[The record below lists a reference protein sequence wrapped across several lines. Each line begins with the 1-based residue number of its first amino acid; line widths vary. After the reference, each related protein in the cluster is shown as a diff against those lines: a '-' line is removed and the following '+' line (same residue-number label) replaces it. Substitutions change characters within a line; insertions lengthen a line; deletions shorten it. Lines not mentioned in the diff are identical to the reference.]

1 MRPKKEII
9 DSKESAQADYLDFIL
24 TRGSLPPERITQKI
38 LLKIKELLN
47 PRFSHILL
55 KILIVHLVVGSLT
68 LVICPQFGITIFGE
82 EISIIR
88 YFMIFGHE
96 VCTILC
102 GVFFLGTTL
111 SISASILTR
120 EEIHKFN
127 EYKSLITFLLCF
139 FSLSVFLIL
148 KSPNLPPT
156 QEILNWVFGAF
167 AGGSL
172 LFEISSKIKINILR
186 YA

>member
-1 MRPKKEII
+1 MRSKKEII
-9 DSKESAQADYLDFIL
+9 DSRESAQADYLDFIL
-24 TRGSLPPERITQKI
+24 SRGSSPPERLTRKI
-38 LLKIKELLN
+38 LIKIKELLN
-47 PRFSHILL
+47 PRLSNILL
-55 KILIVHLVVGSLT
+55 KILIIHFVVGSLT
-68 LVICPQFGITIFGE
+68 LVICPQFGITLYGE
-82 EISIIR
+82 EIGISR
-88 YFMIFGHE
+88 YFMVFGHE

-148 KSPNLPPT
+148 KSPDLPPT

-172 LFEISSKIKINILR
+172 LFEISSKVKINILR